1 MVRQTLTGGGSEAG
15 VANGGHRLGLQLT
28 SQGGGEGL
36 GGGMGGS
43 GWAAGGQIIPTPRS
57 RHKRW
62 LQSSNPSRWGYFKM
76 KRDPEWEEGRR
87 GEEEDRD

>member
-1 MVRQTLTGGGSEAG
+1 
-15 VANGGHRLGLQLT
+15 
-28 SQGGGEGL
+28 
-36 GGGMGGS
+36 MGGS

-62 LQSSNPSRWGYFKM
+62 LQSSNPSRWGYFKI
-76 KRDPEWEEGRR
+76 KRDPEWEEEGRR